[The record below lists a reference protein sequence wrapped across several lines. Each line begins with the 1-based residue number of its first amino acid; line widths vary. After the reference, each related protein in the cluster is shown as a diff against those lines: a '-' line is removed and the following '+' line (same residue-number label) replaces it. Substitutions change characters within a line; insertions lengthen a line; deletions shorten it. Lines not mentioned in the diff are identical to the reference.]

1 MLPGSLRTKFLLA
14 FGLISALITV
24 FTLMTVR
31 QRVQSRVREQIAE
44 ELRNSVSTFERFQLQ
59 REATLESSAR
69 LLATLP
75 PVMAVMTSQD
85 PATIQDASRNFF
97 ELSAGQLFVLADRE
111 GQISALHTATA
122 GLLPADVEAALQASL
137 AAGKERDWWFAG
149 GRLFQVFL
157 KPISFGSSPD
167 SPQIGVLALGF
178 EVDQEVA
185 RAVASV
191 ASSEVAFE
199 YDGRVVVSTLNAAQQ
214 PDLKG
219 LVARPDSNEPTN
231 VIFGEE
237 QFLATTVLVGR
248 DTPKI
253 TLTVLKSYDQAT
265 AFLTSLNQW
274 IVAVGVIGVAAG
286 GLLVFLVA
294 TSFTRPLG
302 ELVNGVRALE
312 RGDFNYPLQ
321 VRGADEVSTLT
332 SAFDRMRGRL
342 RDTQNQLLETERLAT
357 IGQMATSISHDLRH
371 PLTSVLAYAEFLSE
385 PTLAEAQ
392 RRDFFQEI
400 RIAVN
405 RMTDELNSLLGF
417 SKQGERLRLAP
428 GHLEDVIER
437 AIQNV
442 KVLPEFERVQIRYTQ
457 EGDCSGMFDPG
468 KMERVILN
476 LLFNACEAVVPTTG
490 EIEIRS
496 TGREDTFTVEVIDN
510 GPGIDP
516 AILPNLF
523 QPFVSSGKEQGIGL
537 GLTVVQKVVQDHGGN
552 VQVARTGS
560 DGTHFLLRIPARAPT
575 TAA

>member
-1 MLPGSLRTKFLLA
+1 
-14 FGLISALITV
+14 
-24 FTLMTVR
+24 
-31 QRVQSRVREQIAE
+31 
-44 ELRNSVSTFERFQLQ
+44 
-59 REATLESSAR
+59 
-69 LLATLP
+69 
-75 PVMAVMTSQD
+75 
-85 PATIQDASRNFF
+85 
-97 ELSAGQLFVLADRE
+97 
-111 GQISALHTATA
+111 
-122 GLLPADVEAALQASL
+122 
-137 AAGKERDWWFAG
+137 
-149 GRLFQVFL
+149 
-157 KPISFGSSPD
+157 
-167 SPQIGVLALGF
+167 
-178 EVDQEVA
+178 
-185 RAVASV
+185 
-191 ASSEVAFE
+191 
-199 YDGRVVVSTLNAAQQ
+199 
-214 PDLKG
+214 
-219 LVARPDSNEPTN
+219 
-231 VIFGEE
+231 
-237 QFLATTVLVGR
+237 
-248 DTPKI
+248 
-253 TLTVLKSYDQAT
+253 
-265 AFLTSLNQW
+265 
-274 IVAVGVIGVAAG
+274 VIGVAAG

-312 RGDFNYPLQ
+312 RGDFTYPLQ

-385 PTLAEAQ
+385 PTLGEAQ

-476 LLFNACEAVVPTTG
+476 LLFNACEAVVPTAG

-496 TGREDTFTVEVIDN
+496 TGRDDTFTVEVIDN

-552 VQVARTGS
+552 VQVARTGPE
-560 DGTHFLLRIPARAPT
+560 GTHFLLRIPARAPA